1 MSVFFGQVVVTAE
14 LLNKVVKPFILNR
27 QSVLSDIEFAVN
39 RGTIT
44 FSARGKHFVQFRA
57 EGAVRIISFNFGPGG
72 HNLTLAVET
81 RLYPRVLDLFA
92 RNPLEMIFAG
102 QPGMRIK
109 GTIMQIELREIPW
122 VASIGKLPVGGADI
136 FSLLEVEFA
145 GKSEAGLLF
154 NLSLAEH
161 AMKPR
166 REPTGH

>member
-1 MSVFFGQVVVTAE
+1 MSILFGQVVVTAE
-14 LLNKVVKPFILNR
+14 LLNKVVKPLILNC
-27 QSVLSDIEFAVN
+27 QPVLSDIEFKLN
-39 RGTIT
+39 RGAIT
-44 FSARGKHFVQFRA
+44 FRARGRYFVQFRA
-57 EGAVRIISFNFGPGG
+57 EGAARIITFNFGPGG
-72 HNLTLAVET
+72 HNLALAVEIK
-81 RLYPRVLDLFA
+81 LYPRVLNLFA
-92 RNPLEMIFAG
+92 PNPLEMIFAG